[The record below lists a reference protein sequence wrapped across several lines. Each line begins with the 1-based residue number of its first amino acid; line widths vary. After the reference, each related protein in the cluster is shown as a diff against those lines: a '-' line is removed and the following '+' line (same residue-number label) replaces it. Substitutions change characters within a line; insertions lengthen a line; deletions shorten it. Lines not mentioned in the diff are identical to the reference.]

1 MGKLGC
7 CIRKYIDSS
16 LDIIGKVER
25 LKISII
31 YIYIFGKLRI
41 MKLRFTQYPAIT
53 VNCDGVY
60 CPLIY
65 MEGSDK
71 GVIKDYAEW
80 LEDLED

>member
-1 MGKLGC
+1 MLYKKVHRQFLRHYWEGREVKD
-7 CIRKYIDSS
+7 KYN
-16 LDIIGKVER
+16 
-25 LKISII
+25 I

>member
-1 MGKLGC
+1 MLYKKVHRQFLREFWEGREVKD
-7 CIRKYIDSS
+7 KYNN
-16 LDIIGKVER
+16 
-25 LKISII
+25 I
-31 YIYIFGKLRI
+31 YKFGKLRI